1 MWGDGGGGG
10 GGRVWSQARCC
21 CYCWHLQQTLAQPF
35 TLYNKCRDEDVV
47 PERDEE
53 RAVREVAGG
62 GDFFLLLLLYRS
74 FSFFTRAGW
83 RGGMVGRGRARGG
96 YQGGNGE
103 ERPQRAPSFLLFL
116 PPLPT
121 SAFLRPLSACTAS
134 HGDASH
140 APPPSHRRAEELLKR
155 LCAVDSPRPAVDLED
170 AAIVARLMRLFH
182 GNAEGAAVEEGVPE
196 ADRQQAASMPGEG
209 GG

>member
-1 MWGDGGGGG
+1 MGR
-10 GGRVWSQARCC
+10 GGRVWSSARCC

-35 TLYNKCRDEDVV
+35 TLYNKCGDENVV
-47 PERDEE
+47 PELDES
-53 RAVREVAGG
+53 RLGAAI
-62 GDFFLLLLLYRS
+62 FSS
-74 FSFFTRAGW
+74 FSFFTAPSPSLPERDGEGGW
-83 RGGMVGRGRARGG
+83 GGRGRARGG

-103 ERPQRAPSFLLFL
+103 ERPQRAPSFL

-209 GG
+209 EEGGEE